1 MKDFFGDDIA
11 PRRKNRKGVEKA
23 IYFAKISCAEF
34 EQYMVDGNIVSNNL
48 LVLLEK
54 SFKKNNKFY
63 QETNGVEV
71 FVFPFKEQK
80 YAISLIEKNDRYY
93 FGRISTEKEHNE
105 ILEEY
110 KVEGENVKKIII
122 NSFTFFYIDVKSK
135 SLVYIGHKN
144 LKNINDIF
152 TLYFKNF
159 TNEYLII
166 SFYADDSVIEKINKS
181 IKVQSIDFQLSPNDL
196 VSKSIDKCLDWA
208 RDIES
213 YEIKIKIKHPKKSY
227 AVQLVQD
234 KERFSKIKKPVLK
247 LQDENLNDNITHLF
261 DNYFTI
267 KDSITIDEIDLKSFE
282 NIKEKLENAFK
293 KYILKE

>member
-1 MKDFFGDDIA
+1 MKDLFGDNIIS
-11 PRRKNRKGVEKA
+11 RRKKRNGVEKA

-34 EQYMVDGNIVSNNL
+34 DQYMVDGNIVSNNL
-48 LVLLEK
+48 LTLLEK

-63 QETNGVEV
+63 QMTNGVEA
-71 FVFPFKEQK
+71 FIFPFKQQK
-80 YAISLIEKNDRYY
+80 YAISLIEENDSFY

-122 NSFTFFYIDVKSK
+122 NSFTFFYIDVKTK

-144 LKNINDIF
+144 LKNINEIF
-152 TLYFKNF
+152 KLYFKNF
-159 TNEYLII
+159 TSEYLII
-166 SFYADDSVIEKINKS
+166 SFYAEDSIIEKINKAV
-181 IKVQSIDFQLSPNDL
+181 KVQSIDFQLSPNDL

-234 KERFSKIKKPVLK
+234 KERFNKIKKPVLK
-247 LQDENLNDNITHLF
+247 VQDENLNDNITHLF

-267 KDSITIDEIDLKSFE
+267 KDSITINEIDLKCFE
-282 NIKEKLENAFK
+282 SIKQKLENAFK